1 MTHNKQRAAVSTY
14 VSAIIVLSFI
24 AVGFLVMFAALFLGK
39 EIKPPGEWLA
49 AMLSLASTALGF
61 LAGETIQKKK
71 DVDLFRDQCEKC
83 KK

>member
-1 MTHNKQRAAVSTY
+1 MTVNKQRATVSTY

-24 AVGFLVMFAALFLGK
+24 AVGFIAMFAMLFLGK
-39 EIKPPGEWLA
+39 EVEPPGEWLA

-61 LAGETIQKKK
+61 LAGENMNKKK
-71 DVDLFRDQCEKC
+71 DDPKDQCENC